1 MPMTRR
7 SFLKGATSTAATGLV
22 PISLSI
28 PVSSAFANEQGGYK
42 ALVCLFLHGGNDSFN
57 MIVPTDSDNYAK
69 YQTARPDIHL
79 TSSEILAIPNSESAQ
94 GIGINGS
101 MPNIA
106 NLLNLGQAAAVVNV
120 GTLVEP
126 TNKNNLYDVKKP
138 PNLGAHN
145 KQQAAWQSSWGDGSY
160 HSYGWA
166 GMMMDVIGNES
177 AIVSDSMSFAGN
189 ELLSGARSKDI
200 SISSDGVRA
209 MDALGHSGAVN
220 NNFTKLVNAPY
231 GSVFKQEY
239 IARLTG
245 ILDFQ
250 QELEQLLTTYPEDTS
265 IPDSS
270 LGLQFRMVRRM
281 IQSASELGHSR
292 QVFFVNLGGFDNHS
306 NQRGRQDGLFATI
319 DQAVS
324 AFHASLAELG
334 LEDSVITSTMS
345 DFGRTIENNSKAGT
359 DHGWGSNQLV
369 VGHAVNGGKSYGSM
383 PDFVKD
389 GQDGYGNKFIP
400 SQSSEQLAAT
410 LCRWMGLSE
419 AGVDVIFPSLLPSNI
434 NAFSSRYLGVVGDY
448 QQEGQETELAIQSVM
463 ASETRANH
471 TPQMAVDGDPLTK
484 WTAKGKGIQYVIE
497 LAQSSTVTKLL
508 YSQAKGDVRQYLF
521 DIEVSSDGVNYQF
534 ITSVLSPGTSTGM
547 IEQAL
552 LQSSVKNIRLT
563 CNGNNGDTAS
573 LVLWNNFQEL
583 KVLGY

>member
-7 SFLKGATSTAATGLV
+7 RFLKGATSTAATGLV

-419 AGVDVIFPSLLPSNI
+419 QGIDVVFPSLSPN
-434 NAFSSRYLGVVGDY
+434 NTNPFPSRYLGVLGGFE
-448 QQEGQETELAIQSVM
+448 QEPQEMELPITSVSATAMGVDKLPEMAI
-463 ASETRANH
+463 
-471 TPQMAVDGDPLTK
+471 DGDPNTA
-484 WTAKGKGIQYVIE
+484 WTGKGRNVQFLIE
-497 LAQSSTVTKLL
+497 LAVPATITKLL
-508 YSQAKGDVRQYLF
+508 YSQGNGDIRQFTF
-521 DIEVSSDGVNYQF
+521 DIETSLDGVNF
-534 ITSVLSPGTSTGM
+534 EIATSVTSPGNTTGVVEQVIGNKAAQFVRLVCKGSNTS
-547 IEQAL
+547 
-552 LQSSVKNIRLT
+552 K
-563 CNGNNGDTAS
+563 
-573 LVLWNNFQEL
+573 WNNFQEL
-583 KVLGY
+583 RLLGY